1 MDRDRELDMNVNLK
15 IKLPLVNINNP
26 LDKKIYT
33 IDSYLLL
40 NPFYAL
46 EEDVLNPFTQVQ
58 QEDMH
63 WVRKVLF
70 NSSIKVYRLTKV
82 LEELNYLNP
91 EELALLRR
99 DFTICLSVNEVG
111 KQLYKDISA
120 QISRSK
126 TLGDFSVSTTKR
138 NDLGLINKTL
148 SDSNNCIEE
157 MKKLIEDIKESNITP
172 SSFVKGKT
180 NERTLGSDRLWWLSD
195 LDDKVSDGF
204 ASKKYLYKGRKYK
217 AGFLNF
223 KSGSV

>member
-1 MDRDRELDMNVNLK
+1 MNVNLK
-15 IKLPLVNINNP
+15 IKLPLVSIDNP
-26 LDKKIYT
+26 LDKKIYS

-46 EEDVLNPFTQVQ
+46 EEDVLNPFTEIEQK
-58 QEDMH
+58 DIS

-70 NSSIKVYRLTKV
+70 NSSITVYRLTKI
-82 LEELNYLNP
+82 LEDLNYLNP

-138 NDLGLINKTL
+138 NDLGLINKAL

-180 NERTLGSDRLWWLSD
+180 NERTLSSDRLWWLAD
-195 LDDKVSDGF
+195 LDDKVVDGF
-204 ASKKYLYKGRKYK
+204 ASRKYLYKGRKYK
-217 AGFLNF
+217 AGFQNF
-223 KSGSV
+223 SRGST